1 MELNKERREYISTLA
16 DRIMRE
22 MVNDGYD
29 PFKAFDYIALDDA
42 YAKKLQQLLNEVI
55 KNEKLEPLEIFY
67 LGLHFGH
74 HGY

>member
-29 PFKAFDYIALDDA
+29 PLKAFDYIALDDV
-42 YAKKLQQLLNEVI
+42 YAKKLQQAVAAIL
-55 KNEKLEPLEIFY
+55 Y
-67 LGLHFGH
+67 LRRTPKP
-74 HGY
+74 YSSRQASQ